1 MRRFLLALPLFL
13 VVGLAFFEL
22 PSGNSAPG
30 TQTVSATDPMNIAKQ
45 PSSVSDTKI
54 DIAPK
59 TQDPFKKFKGKD
71 RDHDD
76 DDRYE
81 DEDFDDD
88 DFDDEGFEEEDD

>member
-13 VVGLAFFEL
+13 VVGLAFVEL
-22 PSGNSAPG
+22 PSGNSVPG
-30 TQTVSATDPMNIAKQ
+30 TQTVSTSDPMNIAKQ
-45 PSSVSDTKI
+45 PTSTTNTKI

-59 TQDPFKKFKGKD
+59 TQDPFKKFKDKDKD

-81 DEDFDDD
+81 DD

>member
-13 VVGLAFFEL
+13 VVGLAFVEL

-30 TQTVSATDPMNIAKQ
+30 TQTVSTSDPMKITKQ
-45 PSSVSDTKI
+45 PTSTTNTKI

-59 TQDPFKKFKGKD
+59 TQDPFKKFKGESD
-71 RDHDD
+71 DDD

-81 DEDFDDD
+81 NEDS
-88 DFDDEGFEEEDD
+88 DDEGFEEEDD

>member
-13 VVGLAFFEL
+13 VVGLAFVEL

-59 TQDPFKKFKGKD
+59 TQDPFKKFKDKDKD

-81 DEDFDDD
+81 DD

>member
-13 VVGLAFFEL
+13 VIGLAFVEL

-30 TQTVSATDPMNIAKQ
+30 TQTVSTADPMNIAKQ
-45 PSSVSDTKI
+45 PTSATNTKI
-54 DIAPK
+54 DIAPSAK
-59 TQDPFKKFKGKD
+59 DPFKKFKGK
-71 RDHDD
+71 HGDD

>member
-13 VVGLAFFEL
+13 VVGLAFIEL

-30 TQTVSATDPMNIAKQ
+30 TQTVSSADPMNIAKA
-45 PSSVSDTKI
+45 PTSVTNTKI

-59 TQDPFKKFKGKD
+59 TQDPFKKFKSESD
-71 RDHDD
+71 DDD

-81 DEDFDDD
+81 NEESD
-88 DFDDEGFEEEDD
+88 DDEGFEEEDD